1 MQQRL
6 MACLIKGFLVS
17 AIVLGVTIGAFVAQ
31 RAEAGYAAIV
41 VDQSTGEILHERNAD
56 EQNYPASLTK
66 MMTLYMVFTAM
77 KNGRLKLETPLK
89 VSENAATQPPSN
101 LGLDAGDTIK
111 VEEAILAL
119 VTKSA
124 NDVAVVVAEALAGSE
139 EKFAQAMTK
148 RARKLGMKHTVFR
161 NASGLPHKE
170 QVSSA
175 RDLARLAIALKRD
188 YPKYYK
194 YFSTESFV
202 FNGRRISSHNHLIG
216 AYEGADGIKTG
227 YIRASGYNLVASAER
242 EGRRLVAVVLGGDTI
257 NQRDQQVMSLL
268 DSGFGLGPEP
278 SDLKVADRAP
288 ITEQSMAEARK
299 VGKATR
305 LARSFGGKKGAGG
318 AYAIQVGNYDT
329 KKAARQAVA
338 KVARKAGDLVSGS
351 SQQVNVVKAKRGKT
365 SYRAVLAGLSKV
377 NAEKACRKVE
387 RAKMP
392 CLVVKSPKGKG
403 SITVAS
409 LD

>member
-1 MQQRL
+1 MLQRL
-6 MACLIKGFLVS
+6 MACFIKGFVIS
-17 AIVLGVTIGAFVAQ
+17 AIVIGVAIGAFESK

-101 LGLDAGDTIK
+101 LGLDAGSTIK

-161 NASGLPHKE
+161 NASGLPDKD

-175 RDLARLAIALKRD
+175 RDMARLAIALKRD

-202 FNGRRISSHNHLIG
+202 FNGRRIGSHNHLIG
-216 AYEGADGIKTG
+216 AYEGTDGIKTG

-242 EGRRLVAVVLGGDTI
+242 EGRRLVAVVLGGDSI
-257 NQRDQQVMSLL
+257 KQRDQQVMSLL
-268 DSGFGLGPEP
+268 DSGFGFGPEP
-278 SDLKVADRAP
+278 ADLKVADRAP
-288 ITEQSMAEARK
+288 ITEKSMAEARK
-299 VGKATR
+299 RGKATR

-318 AYAIQVGNYDT
+318 AYAIQVGSYDT

-338 KVARKAGDLVSGS
+338 KVARKAGDLVSGT

-392 CLVVKSPKGKG
+392 CLVIKAPKGKG

>member
-1 MQQRL
+1 MQRGLMSRL
-6 MACLIKGFLVS
+6 FKGFLVI
-17 AIVLGVTIGAFVAQ
+17 AVVFAVVIGALESK

-41 VDQSTGEILHERNAD
+41 VDQKTGEILHESNAD

-77 KNGRLKLETPLK
+77 KNGRLKLTTPLK
-89 VSENAATQPPSN
+89 VSTEAASQPPSN
-101 LGLDAGDTIK
+101 LGVVAGETIT

-139 EKFAQAMTK
+139 ERFAQAMTK

-161 NASGLPHKE
+161 NASGLPHKD
-170 QVSSA
+170 QKSSA

-194 YFSTESFV
+194 YFSTESFDYD
-202 FNGRRISSHNHLIG
+202 GRKIHSHNHLIG
-216 AYEGADGIKTG
+216 VYEGADGIKTG

-242 EGRRLVAVVLGGDTI
+242 DGRRIVAVVLGGDSI
-257 NQRDQQVMSLL
+257 SQRDQQVMALL
-268 DSGFGLGPEP
+268 DSGFGIAPVP
-278 SDLKVADRAP
+278 ADLQVAERAP
-288 ITEQSMAEARK
+288 ITEKSMAEATKRK
-299 VGKATR
+299 STR
-305 LARSFGGKKGAGG
+305 LARGFSGKKGTAR
-318 AYAIQVGNYDT
+318 AYAIQVGSYDT

-338 KVARKAGDLVSGS
+338 KVARKAGKLVSGT

-365 SYRAVLAGLSKV
+365 VYRAVLAGLSKGD
-377 NAEKACRKVE
+377 AAKACKKVE
-387 RAKMP
+387 RAKIP
-392 CLVVKSPKGKG
+392 CVVIKAPKAGKG
-403 SITVAS
+403 TITVAS